1 MTSQAEPDFFSPVA
15 KAERALAVCRDVY
28 YRACGRKVAC
38 DALVDIRIAAEYP
51 NRADW
56 LKSKPDDWSRLL
68 ERAIVEAKFQTEIRD
83 AASDALDEAYREIE
97 RAIACASEVDAIV
110 AAFNAPILRRREE
123 LKAKIAALRCC
134 DADKQQATE

>member
-1 MTSQAEPDFFSPVA
+1 MGKVGNREGTVIRDTTTVRFCGGWRHLAS
-15 KAERALAVCRDVY
+15 LAVCRDVY

-51 NRADW
+51 NRSDW

-97 RAIACASEVDAIV
+97 RAIACASEVDA
-110 AAFNAPILRRREE
+110 L
-123 LKAKIAALRCC
+123 
-134 DADKQQATE
+134 